1 MSSTRTDPTTP
12 ITTDES
18 RDTRFKEMLQQ
29 QFGENGIVLLVNQS
43 FIFLI
48 ALVLIVSV
56 LIGLISTR
64 NNEFGV
70 LKLSEPAL
78 ILKNSV

>member
-1 MSSTRTDPTTP
+1 MSSTRIDPNEP
-12 ITTDES
+12 ITTDET
-18 RDTRFKEMLQQ
+18 RDTRYKEMLQQ

-48 ALVLIVSV
+48 MLVMIVSI
-56 LIGLISTR
+56 LIGLISTKSDNR
-64 NNEFGV
+64 GAV

-78 ILKNSV
+78 VMK